1 MIILKKFEYDDDYD
15 FDDEGEEEA
24 MFQEY
29 RKTIKMLFSSIA
41 KMVSCKKNLNLHQK
55 KSSNE
60 QRKMDFLLFY
70 EKKFF
75 FVTVLFN

>member
-41 KMVSCKKNLNLHQK
+41 KMVSCMQSLN
-55 KSSNE
+55 
-60 QRKMDFLLFY
+60 
-70 EKKFF
+70 
-75 FVTVLFN
+75 